1 MKDAKNRN
9 LHRFVHFFPI
19 RTNLLILE
27 AGFHQI
33 QWEDAWY
40 TNYSSNTTVYDFW
53 KQTENKWSNML
64 WDLDRLENRTRF
76 NWKYNKILFSNNN
89 LRELFGLWSLNG
101 WCCFRCHFESG
112 CCIRKQKHRNVYLKA
127 QINEMT
133 LNNNKIHVLNPPR
146 YDIVNGSVG
155 WSAQHNLSNAK
166 KLEHFFQNNWNFG
179 FIAGDYDF
187 FLFSSLN
194 VVRYLKSHFLI
205 NVIWCFTV
213 CNPHRK
219 GLIWI
224 FHKKHRHCQ

>member
-1 MKDAKNRN
+1 MLDDDERSHWLPIWWPFLEWSIKYSQPILCTCRNTLLLDRFSWNNPACRCSMIFLSTQLNMKDAKNRN

-76 NWKYNKILFSNNN
+76 NWKYNNILFSNNN

-146 YDIVNGSVG
+146 YDIVNGSVER
-155 WSAQHNLSNAK
+155 SAQRNLSNAK
-166 KLEHFFQNNWNFG
+166 KL
-179 FIAGDYDF
+179 
-187 FLFSSLN
+187 
-194 VVRYLKSHFLI
+194 
-205 NVIWCFTV
+205 
-213 CNPHRK
+213 
-219 GLIWI
+219 
-224 FHKKHRHCQ
+224 